1 MKSKQFSI
9 LIALLL
15 GVGMTS
21 CMKDLDNSSAVEAQ
35 RNDQE
40 IRSYLTANKLQDSVS
55 SSLSGLY
62 HIITPANSGAKQTK
76 AGEELEFTYVLSY
89 IDPSNPSRAVVVDTA
104 NRTKSIYIP
113 FLSGVVI
120 PGLEEG
126 LVLMK
131 EGQRGRFY
139 MPSNIAFG
147 NDTRNNKMPAYS
159 AVIFDV
165 QLKRSRTEM
174 QQIDDF
180 VRINKLSNPILVSSG
195 IPADTNKVRVY
206 KTTQGTG
213 EKITAGKT
221 VTVAYTA
228 TLFRATTSFSKSDS
242 LTFKLGSGQYI
253 TGFDKGVEA
262 LTVGDKAWLV
272 FPSALG
278 YGTQGSVNQSGTYVV
293 PPSTPLAYEITV
305 KSVK

>member
-9 LIALLL
+9 LITLLL
-15 GVGMTS
+15 GVGMAS
-21 CMKDLDNSSAVEAQ
+21 CMKNLDNAGLVEAQ

-40 IRSYLTANKLQDSVS
+40 IKNYLLANKLQDSVTS
-55 SSLSGLY
+55 TLTGLY

-76 AGEELEFTYVLSY
+76 GGEELEFTYVLSY
-89 IDPSNPSRAVVVDTA
+89 IDPSNTSRAVVVDTA
-104 NRTKSIYIP
+104 NRTKSVYIP

-120 PGLEEG
+120 PGLQEG
-126 LVLMK
+126 LSLMK
-131 EGQRGRFY
+131 EGQRGRLY
-139 MPSNIAFG
+139 IPSNIGFG
-147 NDTRNNKMPAYS
+147 NDTRDGKMPAYS
-159 AVIFDV
+159 AIIFDV

-180 VRINKLSNPILVSSG
+180 VRIKKLSNPILVASG

-221 VTVAYTA
+221 VTVAFTA
-228 TLFRATTSFSKSDS
+228 NMFRATTAFSKSDS

-262 LTVGDKAWLV
+262 LSVGDKAWLV

-278 YGTQGSVNQSGTYVV
+278 YGSQGSINQSGTYVV
-293 PPSTPLAYEITV
+293 APYTPLAYEITV